1 MNRTLNFSVGAL
13 CGALNSSLA
22 LMLGSGLL
30 LGACSTQ
37 DTMKSTAP
45 LATTTVAA
53 ATSTAIAAPV
63 ASPVALPHDEAVT
76 SAAQKI
82 FTNAK
87 LPPDQR
93 VTVVIDPLLDG
104 VTGAQ
109 TVATAAIEK
118 RLVALIKAEFPQ
130 VEVKPFN
137 AANVA
142 TLPLILVGTF
152 TPINLQGKA
161 ELERNSYRICFSL
174 ADLKTGKIISK
185 GLAFSK
191 LDGVD
196 SQPLPFFSDSPVWVS
211 DKVIEG
217 YIKTCQG
224 TKAGDPINPAY
235 VDTIVAATAI
245 DEAQQAYNEKKYKEA
260 LALYTAALKIPA
272 GDQPR
277 VQMGIYLSNLKLNRR
292 DSAMQAFAKLVR
304 SGFSSQRLAVKFN
317 FKPGSASFAADAAI
331 HERWLKEIAKQS
343 AQSTGCVEVAGHS
356 SRGGSETLNEQV
368 SMLRAEYIKQKMEG
382 EVKALKQRLTA
393 QGFGSKK
400 IMVGTGKGDQSD
412 ALDRR
417 IEFKPTTC

>member
-1 MNRTLNFSVGAL
+1 MNRTLNFSGGAL
-13 CGALNSSLA
+13 FSHFARMLVIG
-22 LMLGSGLL
+22 LM

-37 DTMKSTAP
+37 DTVNKMAP
-45 LATTTVAA
+45 PATTTVAA
-53 ATSTAIAAPV
+53 PTSTAIAAAPKP
-63 ASPVALPHDEAVT
+63 PVALPHDEAVAL
-76 SAAQKI
+76 AARQI
-82 FTNAK
+82 IAGAK
-87 LPPDQR
+87 LPPGEKL
-93 VTVVIDPLLDG
+93 TVVIDPLLDG

-109 TVATAAIEK
+109 SVATAAIEK
-118 RLVALIKAEFPQ
+118 RLVALLKAEFPQ

-161 ELERNSYRICFSL
+161 ELERDSYRICFSL

-196 SQPLPFFSDSPVWVS
+196 SQPLPFFGDSPVWVS

-224 TKAGDPINPAY
+224 TKAGDPIHAAY
-235 VDTIVAATAI
+235 IDTIVAATAI
-245 DEAQQAYNEKKYKEA
+245 DEAQQAYHAKKYKEA

-292 DSAMQAFAKLVR
+292 DNAMQAFAKLVR
-304 SGFSSQRLAVKFN
+304 TGFSSQRLAVKFN
-317 FKPGSASFAADAAI
+317 FKPGSASYAADAAI
-331 HERWLKEIAKQS
+331 HDRWVREIAKQS
-343 AQSTGCVEVAGHS
+343 GQSTGCVEVAGHS

-400 IMVGTGKGDQSD
+400 AMIGTGKGDQSD